1 LKAPLFCGICW
12 HLIKPIFSFSAKIL
26 EGDTVMAMEITF
38 PGGKK
43 VDALFKGFTIKTD
56 QLERDG
62 GESSAP
68 TPTYMFFASL
78 GTCAGIY
85 ALNFCQKREIDT
97 QKLKLVLD
105 FITDKKS
112 HMVEKIRMTLT
123 LPPEFPEK
131 YTGAIIKSMNLCYV
145 KKHLHEP
152 PEFETI
158 TLKAD

>member
-1 LKAPLFCGICW
+1 MVSADILKKLM
-12 HLIKPIFSFSAKIL
+12 
-26 EGDTVMAMEITF
+26 EGDTVMAMEISF

-56 QLERDG
+56 QVEKDG
-62 GESSAP
+62 GEGSAP

-85 ALNFCQKREIDT
+85 ALNFCQKRKIDT

-105 FITDKKS
+105 FKTNKKS
-112 HMVEKIRMTLT
+112 YMVEKIRMTLT
-123 LPPEFPEK
+123 LPPDFPEK
-131 YTGAIIKSMNLCYV
+131 YIPAIIKSMNLCYV

-158 TLKAD
+158 TQKAD

>member
-1 LKAPLFCGICW
+1 
-12 HLIKPIFSFSAKIL
+12 
-26 EGDTVMAMEITF
+26 MAMEISF

-43 VDALFKGFTIKTD
+43 VDANFKGFTIKTD
-56 QLERDG
+56 QSEKDG
-62 GESSAP
+62 GEGSAP
-68 TPTYMFFASL
+68 TPTFLFFASL

-85 ALNFCQKREIDT
+85 ALNFCEKRNFDT
-97 QKLKLVLD
+97 TKLKLVLD
-105 FITDKKS
+105 FERDQKT
-112 HMVEKIRMTLT
+112 HMVKKIVMKLS

-131 YTGAIIKSMNLCYV
+131 YIPAIVKAVNLCYV

>member
-1 LKAPLFCGICW
+1 
-12 HLIKPIFSFSAKIL
+12 
-26 EGDTVMAMEITF
+26 MAMEISF

-43 VDALFKGFTIKTD
+43 VDANFKGFTIKTD
-56 QLERDG
+56 QSEKDG
-62 GESSAP
+62 GEGSAP
-68 TPTYMFFASL
+68 TPTFLFFASL

-85 ALNFCQKREIDT
+85 ALNFCEKRKFDT
-97 QKLKLVLD
+97 AKLKLVLD
-105 FITDKKS
+105 FETDQKT
-112 HMVEKIRMTLT
+112 HMVKKIVMKLS

-131 YTGAIIKSMNLCYV
+131 YIPAIVKAVNLCYV